1 MERGR
6 EVRLPGVEQGMVIG
20 MLYVHES
27 GSPAAPAIVFLHG
40 AGLSGREWQPQVER
54 LPDYY
59 CLAPDLPEQG
69 RSVTEGPFTLD
80 GAAHAIAGII
90 RERVPGGRAHVVGLS
105 LGGAVA
111 LTMLR
116 LVPELLDHVMVTG
129 TAAGLGRALGA
140 LTAFSGSLYRFMSAE
155 RLIDMSAKSF
165 AIPDAYRAMFREDM
179 LLTSN
184 ATFTRHIAQAL
195 MTMQLPTA
203 TAARLLVAV
212 GERETIPAKQA
223 ARKLVSTLPG
233 ARGVLVPGVG
243 HVWNLQAPDLFT
255 ATVRA
260 WITGSALPSVLQ
272 PLQ

>member
-1 MERGR
+1 
-6 EVRLPGVEQGMVIG
+6 MVIAV
-20 MLYVHES
+20 LYVHES

-40 AGLSGREWQPQVER
+40 AGLSGRAWQPQFER

-69 RSVTEGPFTLD
+69 RSVHEGPFTLD
-80 GAAHAIAGII
+80 GAARAVAGII
-90 RERVPGGRAHVVGLS
+90 RERIPGGKAHVVGLS

-111 LTMLR
+111 LTMLG

-129 TAAGLGRALGA
+129 TAAGLGRGLGT

-165 AIPDAYRAMFREDM
+165 AIPDKYRAMFREDM

-184 ATFTRHIAQAL
+184 AAFTRHIAQAL
-195 MTMQLPTA
+195 MTMQLPSA
-203 TAARLLVAV
+203 TKAPLLVMV
-212 GERETIPAKQA
+212 GARETITAKQA
-223 ARKLVSTLPG
+223 ARKLVRTLPG

-243 HVWNLQAPDLFT
+243 HVWNLQAPNLFT
-255 ATVRA
+255 ATIRA
-260 WITGSALPSVLQ
+260 WITDRSLPSVLRS
-272 PLQ
+272 LQ